1 MRRRDASSASRFP
14 TRGPRCRAICFAR
27 TTLTWAGAGAGVG
40 LVIVLVVLVL
50 VPVMPFTEQYARQSR
65 PQAYWASP
73 TFKKINRVLS
83 VAWGWPS

>member
-27 TTLTWAGAGAGVG
+27 TTLTWAGAGVG

-50 VPVMPFTEQYARQSR
+50 VPVMPFTEQYARQSTPR
-65 PQAYWASP
+65 AYWASP